1 MVLFCEFCQIS
12 KSFYLILYSSGNFSK
27 ICTKSTQY
35 IPSHFEVI
43 SKRRHFHSWWK
54 TLKNLSVCLLLKSSK
69 QKTSRYLFWFTSS
82 SINQKTGCQNRAL
95 LMVEKSGNQTKLWK
109 VFHFDNFDNKCY
121 LSLSQDWHTWIRL
134 LFKHQELGRLCFV
147 HACWHLHFSWNN
159 SHSYFTHR
167 RKIKEVE
174 WWYGGLKAEFI
185 SGKFIGL
192 YKSLSVR

>member
-1 MVLFCEFCQIS
+1 MKNTQKFVSLPFAKIIKTKDYLLFVLVAYF
-12 KSFYLILYSSGNFSK
+12 
-27 ICTKSTQY
+27 
-35 IPSHFEVI
+35 FERLKKACL
-43 SKRRHFHSWWK
+43 KRV
-54 TLKNLSVCLLLKSSK
+54 LPL
-69 QKTSRYLFWFTSS
+69 
-82 SINQKTGCQNRAL
+82 
-95 LMVEKSGNQTKLWK
+95 VERSGNQNKLWK
-109 VFHFDNFDNKCY
+109 FFHFDNFDNECY